1 MASGRGRGNRVK
13 RHALPVLLL
22 CWLLLPWQGVAA
34 PQPIR
39 DYLLLGA
46 ATAEPTPHRSCTP
59 ALLDGPRQQLEIPA
73 PAGGWSGE
81 PQALDVFNIF
91 AGEVMLRHGERV
103 ICGNMGD
110 ARSRDS
116 RFRAGIGMV
125 IVPPAGSGT
134 PIQVSWATP
143 LKERWGPTL
152 QLGAPS
158 PVQQDDTARL
168 LVRAACLA
176 VTVAL
181 MLSAL
186 MGWLNARDRL
196 FLAYVGI
203 CLVFVVWQSA
213 LAGLSGYPE
222 PWFGDGMDSV
232 PWLVGLTALAQ
243 SLMLPVVWR
252 LSAGERLWPR
262 SMRVVMGISLA
273 LLGAAMLVPLMDWSA
288 LAWLA
293 DAMEAAHMT
302 LCVLSLAVA
311 LAAWSRGERL
321 AVIGA
326 AAMLPFVA
334 MIGAELLRAPW
345 ILAYRVESLQLSA
358 TWLLMMAG
366 CALNLRLGN
375 LREERDR
382 MRQLAE
388 TDALTG
394 LPNRRA
400 GLAQLARQM
409 AQAREQG
416 QPLVIGFLDIDLF
429 KDINDRYGHE
439 AGDAVL
445 VAVAGALRG
454 AVRNGSEVFR
464 MGGEEFLLVL
474 PGASGQVATERM
486 DGVRGRIT
494 RACAALPFE
503 GLRVTASIGLAQLRS
518 GQDDAAAL
526 LRRADHA
533 MYRAKRAGRDRVMD
547 GEVLEAAL

>member
-1 MASGRGRGNRVK
+1 M
-13 RHALPVLLL
+13 PIMLL
-22 CWLLLPWQGVAA
+22 CWLLLLLLPWQGAAA

-46 ATAEPTPHRSCTP
+46 ATAEPTPHRACTP
-59 ALLDGPRQQLEIPA
+59 EMLEGRRQHLQVKA
-73 PAGGWSGE
+73 PSGGWSGE
-81 PQALDVFNIF
+81 PQALEVFNIF
-91 AGEVMLRHGERV
+91 AGEVMLRHGNRT

-110 ARSRDS
+110 ARTRDS
-116 RFRAGIGMV
+116 RFRAGIGIV
-125 IVPPAGSGT
+125 IVPAAGSAA
-134 PIQVSWATP
+134 PIEVSWSTP

-158 PVQQDDTARL
+158 PVQQNDTARL

-176 VTVAL
+176 VTAAL
-181 MLSAL
+181 VLSAL

-203 CLVFVVWQSA
+203 CLVFVAWQSA
-213 LAGLSGYPE
+213 LGGMSGYPE
-222 PWFGDGMDSV
+222 PWFGSGLDSV
-232 PWLVGLTALAQ
+232 RWLVGLTAFAQ
-243 SLMLPVVWR
+243 CLMLPVVWR
-252 LSAGERLWPR
+252 LSRGERAWPR
-262 SMRVVMGISLA
+262 SMQGVMGISMA
-273 LLGAAMLVPLMDWSA
+273 LLGSAVLVPWMDWTV
-288 LAWLA
+288 LGWVA

-311 LAAWSRGERL
+311 LGAWWGGDRL

-326 AAMLPFVA
+326 AALLPFVV
-334 MIGAELLRAPW
+334 MILAELLRAPW
-345 ILAYRVESLQLSA
+345 VLAYRVEALQISA

-366 CALNLRLGN
+366 YALNLRLGN

-382 MRQLAE
+382 MRHLAE

-409 AQAREQG
+409 TQAREHG
-416 QPLVIGFLDIDLF
+416 SPLVIGFLDIDLF
-429 KDINDRYGHE
+429 KDINDRYGHD

-474 PGASGQVATERM
+474 PGASREVAAERL

-494 RACAALPFE
+494 RACAALPYG
-503 GLRVTASIGLAQLRS
+503 GLQVTASIGLAQLRPAH
-518 GQDDAAAL
+518 DDVAAL

-533 MYRAKRAGRDRVMD
+533 MYRAKRAGRDQVMD
-547 GEVLEAAL
+547 GEVLEAAVAG